1 MLGVGYVGL
10 VSGTCFA
17 EIGHQVVCIDVD
29 EKKIKDLQKGLIPI
43 YEPGLRELV
52 IRNAKAGRLRFTSS
66 YSSIRESRFVFLAV
80 GTPSASDGSVN
91 LDFLKAALLKIT
103 PLLSEDAIVVIKSTV
118 PPGTANEMESFLR
131 SKGSKKFYLASN
143 PEFLR
148 EGSAVNDFMRPDRIV
163 VGTADD
169 VVFEEMKKL
178 YAPVVRQGHPVF
190 HMSSLS
196 AELSKY
202 ASNAYLAL
210 KVSFINEIAQLCE
223 VIKADV
229 EDIRNVLKA
238 DPRIGGHFLYPGP
251 GIGGSCLPK
260 DIKGLFHLGVHKGL
274 NLPIV
279 SAIQDVNLRQRDFI
293 VKKIK
298 DRIPCLSG
306 RKLAVWGVAFKA
318 GTDDVRESPATALV
332 DVFVQEGAH
341 INFYDPVAADNFSL
355 LAQKKWKGRIFSCDD
370 KISCVEG
377 VDALIILTEWREFK
391 NPDWD
396 KIKYVMNTPN
406 IFDMRNICSWEEMK
420 QKGFSYHALG
430 RVF

>member
-43 YEPGLRELV
+43 HEPGLGELV
-52 IRNAKAGRLRFTSS
+52 VRNVSAGRLRFTSS
-66 YSSIRESRFVFLAV
+66 YSSIKDSRFIFLAV
-80 GTPSASDGSVN
+80 GTPSTSDGSVN

-103 PLLSEDAIVVIKSTV
+103 PLLSEGAIVVIKSTV
-118 PPGTANEMESFLR
+118 PPGTALAMESFV
-131 SKGSKKFYLASN
+131 KGKGGKKFYLVSN

-148 EGSAVNDFMRPDRIV
+148 EGSAVDDFMRPDRIV
-163 VGTADD
+163 VGTSDD
-169 VVFEEMKKL
+169 FIFEEMKKL

-202 ASNAYLAL
+202 ASNTFLAL

-223 VIKADV
+223 VVNADV

-260 DIKGLFHLGVHKGL
+260 DIKALFHLGVHKGL
-274 NLPIV
+274 DLPIV
-279 SAIQDVNLRQRDFI
+279 SAIQEVNLRQRDFI

-298 DRIPCLSG
+298 KHIPFFSG
-306 RKLAVWGVAFKA
+306 RKFAIWGVAFKA
-318 GTDDVRESPATALV
+318 ETDDIRESPAINLV
-332 DVFVQEGAH
+332 DVLIQEEAD

-355 LAQKKWKGRIFSCDD
+355 LAKKKWKKKIFFCKD

-396 KIKYVMNTPN
+396 EIKYVMNSPH
-406 IFDMRNICSWEEMK
+406 IFDMRNICSREEMN

-430 RVF
+430 RAF